1 MVPAAASPAL
11 DTTTTARD
19 LRAVLAARGFRRL
32 IGVRL
37 ISQVADGWFQA
48 ALAGSVLFNPEKRTS
63 PMQIA
68 IGFAVLLLPY
78 SLIGPYV
85 GVFLDRWSRR
95 SIIVVANLLR
105 ALLVLPTIALIWFG
119 LENALFVAL
128 AFLIIGLNR
137 FFLAGLSAAIP
148 HVVAD
153 RRLVT
158 ANALSGT
165 LGSICFS
172 LGLGSAVILVKTALS
187 VTLHGYALLAAL
199 APIGYVA
206 SALLARWS
214 FRPAELGPDVR
225 ERRSGTIGAAMVEVA
240 RGMVAGV
247 RHLSDRRGAAYAVL
261 AQSAFRTL
269 YGVLALAVLLL
280 YRQYFHH
287 DKDLSGSIGGLGMVF
302 VAGGAGVLIAA
313 FLTPPV
319 TRRIG
324 GWRWITWMLAG
335 TAVVVVV
342 FGLPFNPTLL
352 VVAVLFV
359 NIATQSIKIVVDTAL
374 QHECADAYRGRVFSI
389 NDTAFNV
396 CFVVGLFIAALSLP
410 ADGHSPATLVL
421 VGLGYALVTVWYAA
435 AGGRWARRVGDD
447 IAGLPLRRA
456 GIERASS

>member
-1 MVPAAASPAL
+1 VL
-11 DTTTTARD
+11 DTTTNARN

-32 IGVRL
+32 LGVRL
-37 ISQVADGWFQA
+37 VSQIADGWFQA
-48 ALAGSVLFNPEKRTS
+48 GLAGSVLFNPEKRTS
-63 PMQIA
+63 PVQIA
-68 IGFAVLLLPY
+68 VGFAVLLLPY

-105 ALLVLPTIALIWFG
+105 ALLVLPTIGLIWYG
-119 LENALFVAL
+119 TENAAFVAL

-148 HVVAD
+148 HVVDD

-199 APIGYVA
+199 APIGYLA

-214 FRPAELGPDVR
+214 FRPDELGPDIR
-225 ERRSGTIGAAMVEVA
+225 ERHGDRVGVAMVAVA
-240 RGMVAGV
+240 QGMVAGV
-247 RHLSDRRGAAYAVL
+247 RHLASRRGAAYAVV
-261 AQSAFRTL
+261 AQAAFRML

-287 DKDLSGSIGGLGMVF
+287 SKDLSGSISGLGMVF
-302 VAGGAGVLIAA
+302 VAGSAGVLIAA

-324 GWRWITWMLAG
+324 GWRWITWLLAG
-335 TAVVVVV
+335 TAVAVVA
-342 FGLPFNPTLL
+342 FGLPFTPALL
-352 VVAVLFV
+352 VVAVLFTNV
-359 NIATQSIKIVVDTAL
+359 ATQGIKIVVDTAL
-374 QHECADAYRGRVFSI
+374 QHECDDAYRGRVFSI
-389 NDTAFNV
+389 NDTAFNLS
-396 CFVVGLFIAALSLP
+396 FVVGLFIASLALP
-410 ADGHSPATLVL
+410 ADGHSPVALLV
-421 VGLGYALVTVWYAA
+421 VGFGYALVTVWYAA
-435 AGGRWARRVGDD
+435 TAGRWARRVGDD
-447 IAGLPLRRA
+447 IAGLPFRKA
-456 GIERASS
+456 GMGRAS